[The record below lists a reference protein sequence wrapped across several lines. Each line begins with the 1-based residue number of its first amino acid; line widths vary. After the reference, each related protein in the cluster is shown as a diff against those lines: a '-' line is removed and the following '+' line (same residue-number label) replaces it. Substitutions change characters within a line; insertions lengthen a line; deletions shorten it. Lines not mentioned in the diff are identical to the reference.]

1 MIDPISIGL
10 AFSAAQ
16 SAISGIKQAIAMGK
30 DVNSI
35 IGQVGKFFES
45 ADQVHMASI
54 QAKHGAVDQSDAQIR
69 RMALEYAM
77 RSNQLREDERALK
90 DMIYWQLGKPQIWE
104 EMIIERTRL
113 LKEKREGEEAVAK
126 AKQAHKEKMA
136 QYGML
141 AMYTL
146 AGGIVIT
153 AFIMLGV
160 QFYSMAE
167 EQKAFEAAQAKVLK
181 IRREQQWAREQEQQK
196 QTNEA
201 LGIKN

>member
-35 IGQVGKFFES
+35 IGQVGRFFES
-45 ADQVHMASI
+45 ADQVHTASI
-54 QAKHGAVDQSDAQIR
+54 KAKHGAMDKSDAQIG
-69 RMALEYAM
+69 RMALEFAM

-104 EMIIERTRL
+104 EMIAERTRL
-113 LKEKREGEEAVAK
+113 LKEKRAGEEAVAK

-141 AMYTL
+141 SLYFI
-146 AGGIVIT
+146 AGAIVI
-153 AFIMLGV
+153 ASFAMMGV
-160 QFYSMAE
+160 QIYSMAE
-167 EQKAFEAAQAKVLK
+167 ERKEFEAAQAKVLK
-181 IRREQQWAREQEQQK
+181 IRREQEYMRQQEIKK
-196 QTNEA
+196 QTDEA

>member
-10 AFSAAQ
+10 AFTAAQ

-35 IGQVGKFFES
+35 IGQVGHFFEA

-54 QAKHGAVDQSDAQIR
+54 KAKHGAMDKSDAQIGR
-69 RMALEYAM
+69 QALEFAM

-90 DMIYWQLGKPQIWE
+90 DMIYWQLGKPQIWQ
-104 EMIIERTRL
+104 EMIAERTRL
-113 LKEKREGEEAVAK
+113 LKEKREGEEALAK

-141 AMYTL
+141 SLYVL
-146 AGGIVIT
+146 AGGTVIT
-153 AFIMLGV
+153 AFIMMGV

-167 EQKAFEAAQAKVLK
+167 EQKAYEAKVIARQK
-181 IRREQQWAREQEQQK
+181 ILRQQQDDREREQK
-196 QTNEA
+196 NELA
-201 LGIKN
+201 KAATSGG

>member
-1 MIDPISIGL
+1 MIDPISISL

-35 IGQVGKFFES
+35 IGQVGQFFES
-45 ADQVHMASI
+45 ADQVHLASI
-54 QAKHGAVDQSDAQIR
+54 QAKHSSIGKSDAQLGR
-69 RMALEYAM
+69 QALEFAM
-77 RSNQLREDERALK
+77 HSNQLREDERALK

-104 EMIIERTRL
+104 EMVKERARL
-113 LKEKREGEEAVAK
+113 LKEKREGEEALAK

-136 QYGML
+136 KYFML
-141 AMYTL
+141 SLYVMS
-146 AGGIVIT
+146 GGLVIG

-167 EQKAFEAAQAKVLK
+167 EQKAFEAAQAKAQR
-181 IRREQQWAREQEQQK
+181 IRREQQWAREQEQKK
-196 QTNEA
+196 QTDAA

>member
-1 MIDPISIGL
+1 MDPITIGL

-35 IGQVGKFFES
+35 IGQIGHFFQA

-54 QAKHGAVDQSDAQIR
+54 QAKHGAMGQTDVQIGR
-69 RMALEYAM
+69 QALEFAM

-104 EMIIERTRL
+104 EMIAERTRL

-126 AKQAHKEKMA
+126 AKQAHKEKIS

-141 AMYTL
+141 TMYII
-146 AGGIVIT
+146 GGAIVVSS
-153 AFIMLGV
+153 FGMMGV

-181 IRREQQWAREQEQQK
+181 IRREQQWAREQELKK
-196 QTNEA
+196 QTDAA

>member
-30 DVNSI
+30 DVTSI

-136 QYGML
+136 QYSML

>member
-1 MIDPISIGL
+1 MIDPITISL

-35 IGQVGKFFES
+35 IGQVGQFFQS

-54 QAKHGAVDQSDAQIR
+54 QAKHGAMDKSDAEIG
-69 RMALEYAM
+69 RMSLEFAM

-104 EMIIERTRL
+104 EMISERTRL

-126 AKQAHKEKMA
+126 AKQEHKEKMA
-136 QYGML
+136 SYGML
-141 AMYTL
+141 AMYIISG
-146 AGGIVIT
+146 AIVVS
-153 AFIMLGV
+153 AFIMIGI
-160 QFYSMAE
+160 QIYSMAE
-167 EQKAFEAAQAKVLK
+167 EKKEFEAAQARVLK
-181 IRREQQWAREQEQQK
+181 IRREQEYTREQERKQQA
-196 QTNEA
+196 EA
-201 LGIKN
+201 AAKTGG

>member
-35 IGQVGKFFES
+35 IGQVGRFFES

-54 QAKHGAVDQSDAQIR
+54 QAKHGAMDKSDAQIG
-69 RMALEYAM
+69 RMALEFAM

-90 DMIYWQLGKPQIWE
+90 DMIYWQLGKPEIWQ
-104 EMIIERTRL
+104 EMIVERTRL

-141 AMYTL
+141 SLYFI
-146 AGGIVIT
+146 AGAIVI
-153 AFIMLGV
+153 ASFAMMGV
-160 QFYSMAE
+160 QLYSMSE
-167 EQKAFEAAQAKVLK
+167 EKKQFEAAQAKVLK
-181 IRREQQWAREQEQQK
+181 IRREQEYLRQQEQKK

>member
-1 MIDPISIGL
+1 MDPITIGL
-10 AFSAAQ
+10 AFTAAQ

-35 IGQVGKFFES
+35 IGQVGHFFEA

-54 QAKHGAVDQSDAQIR
+54 KAKHGALDKSDAQIGR
-69 RMALEYAM
+69 QALEFAM

-104 EMIIERTRL
+104 EMIAERTRL
-113 LKEKREGEEAVAK
+113 LKEKREGEVAMAK

-136 QYGML
+136 NYMMISL
-141 AMYTL
+141 YTL
-146 AGGIVIT
+146 ASGIIIT
-153 AFIMLGV
+153 AFVMLGV

-167 EQKAFEAAQAKVLK
+167 EQKAFEAAQAKALK
-181 IRREQQWAREQEQQK
+181 IRREQQWQREQEQK
-196 QTNEA
+196 DELAKAATS
-201 LGIKN
+201 GG

>member
-1 MIDPISIGL
+1 MDPITIGL

-35 IGQVGKFFES
+35 IGQVGHFFQA
-45 ADQVHMASI
+45 ADQVHVASI
-54 QAKHGAVDQSDAQIR
+54 KSKHGAMDKSDAQIG
-69 RMALEYAM
+69 RMALEFAM

-104 EMIIERTRL
+104 EMIAERTRL
-113 LKEKREGEEAVAK
+113 LKEKREGEDAVAK

-136 QYGML
+136 QYGLL
-141 AMYTL
+141 AMYIISG
-146 AGGIVIT
+146 AIVIS
-153 AFIMLGV
+153 AFIMMGI
-160 QFYSMAE
+160 QIYSMAE
-167 EQKAFEAAQAKVLK
+167 EKKAFEAAQAKVLK
-181 IRREQQWAREQEQQK
+181 IRREQEYMRQQEQKK
-196 QTNEA
+196 QTDAA

>member
-1 MIDPISIGL
+1 MIDPISISL
-10 AFSAAQ
+10 AFTAAQ

-35 IGQVGKFFES
+35 IGQVGHFFES
-45 ADQVHMASI
+45 ADQVHMANI
-54 QAKHGAVDQSDAQIR
+54 KAKHEAIGKTDAQLGR
-69 RMALEYAM
+69 QALEFAM

-104 EMIIERTRL
+104 EMIAERTRL
-113 LKEKREGEEAVAK
+113 LKEKRDGEEAVAK

-136 QYGML
+136 EYGML

-153 AFIMLGV
+153 FVIMLGV

-167 EQKAFEAAQAKVLK
+167 EQKAFEAAQARVLK
-181 IRREQQWAREQEQQK
+181 IRRDQQWAREQEQK
-196 QTNEA
+196 RELEKA
-201 LGIKN
+201 AKNGG